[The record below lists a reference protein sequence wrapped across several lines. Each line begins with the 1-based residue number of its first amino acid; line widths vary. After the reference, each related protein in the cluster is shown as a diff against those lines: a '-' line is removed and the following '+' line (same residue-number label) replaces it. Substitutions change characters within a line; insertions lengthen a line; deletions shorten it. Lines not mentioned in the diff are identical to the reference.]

1 MQNRRSILVFFIVI
15 LAVLLL
21 ILLAD
26 PLQLREPGSR
36 SIALKNMEEV
46 DRVVLVDSYNTTEL
60 NRSDAG
66 WYLFGS
72 EPVSPVAVENLLIA
86 ASRLE
91 VGSILA
97 YEESKEFV
105 YTQEDSRKISFF
117 KGDKLILAYGLKT
130 MSGKFLL
137 HPIPSERAYYV
148 ALPGY
153 PDLDLDR
160 VFSATPDHYREHLLI
175 DLRPSDISSIEIDL
189 ASGEAFRFGQDS
201 EGLITCDP
209 LNDST
214 ILPDGAANELNT
226 KLLFSYFTSIRY
238 EQRAGIPADS
248 LLLIDSLLVA
258 DSLLAADTIP
268 KKMATIG
275 VTSFSGEHYSLQVFS
290 YHAFPAYKPDL
301 FKALVLYNDEQDALF
316 VNYIYLDVL
325 MRGLSHYF
333 GEK

>member
-97 YEESKEFV
+97 YEEFKESV
-105 YTQEDSRKISFF
+105 DSQEDSREITFF
-117 KGDKLILAYGLKT
+117 KGDKLLLAYGLKT

-189 ASGEAFRFGQDS
+189 ASGEAFRFSQDI

-214 ILPDGAANELNT
+214 ILPDGAANELST

-248 LLLIDSLLVA
+248 LL
-258 DSLLAADTIP
+258 AADTIS

-290 YHAFPAYKPDL
+290 HHAFPGFKPDL

>member
-72 EPVSPVAVENLLIA
+72 EPVSPVSVENLLIT

-97 YEESKEFV
+97 YEEFKESV
-105 YTQEDSRKISFF
+105 DSQEDSREITFF
-117 KGDKLILAYGLKT
+117 KGDKLLLAYGLKT

-189 ASGEAFRFGQDS
+189 ASGEAFRFSQDI

-214 ILPDGAANELNT
+214 ILPDGAANELST

-248 LLLIDSLLVA
+248 LL
-258 DSLLAADTIP
+258 AADTIS

-290 YHAFPAYKPDL
+290 HHAFPGFKPDL

-333 GEK
+333 GEE

>member
-1 MQNRRSILVFFIVI
+1 MQNRRPTLVLFIVI
-15 LAVLLL
+15 SAVLLL

-26 PLQLREPGSR
+26 PLKLREQGSG
-36 SIALKNMEEV
+36 SVALKNMEEV
-46 DRVVLVDSYNTTEL
+46 DRIVLLDSYNTTEL
-60 NRSDAG
+60 NRGDGA
-66 WYLFGS
+66 WYLFGA

-91 VGSILA
+91 VSSILT
-97 YEESKEFV
+97 YEESGESNQALEDFKEV
-105 YTQEDSRKISFF
+105 TFF
-117 KGDKLILAYGLKT
+117 SGDKVLLAYRLKT
-130 MSGKFLL
+130 ESGRYLL
-137 HPIPSERAYYV
+137 HPIASEKAFYV

-175 DLRPSDISSIEIDL
+175 DLRPSDISSIEIEL
-189 ASGEAFRFGQDS
+189 ASGDAFRFSQDM
-201 EGLITCDP
+201 EGHITCDP

-214 ILPDGAANELNT
+214 ILPQTAPNELAM

-238 EQRAGIPADS
+238 ERRAGIPADS
-248 LLLIDSLLVA
+248 LLVSNSLFTV
-258 DSLLAADTIP
+258 
-268 KKMATIG
+268 G
-275 VTSFSGEHYSLQVFS
+275 VTSLSGEHHSMQVFPYQEIPGS
-290 YHAFPAYKPDL
+290 KTDL
-301 FKALVLYNDEQDALF
+301 FRALVLYNDEQDALF